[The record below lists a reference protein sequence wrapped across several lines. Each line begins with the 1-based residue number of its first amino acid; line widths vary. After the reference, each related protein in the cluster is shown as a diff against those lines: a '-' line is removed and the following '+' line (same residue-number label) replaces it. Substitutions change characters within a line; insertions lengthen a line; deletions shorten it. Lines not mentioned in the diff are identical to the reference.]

1 VRPATVIGLLLLAVL
16 VLNAAAWSQSNSALR
31 DPKQAAAFKRAHAC
45 PATGKIQRSCPG
57 YVVDHIMPL
66 CAGGAD
72 DPANMMWMAVED
84 GRKKDAVEMKLCRCL
99 GTVR

>member
-1 VRPATVIGLLLLAVL
+1 V
-16 VLNAAAWSQSNSALR
+16 Q
-31 DPKQAAAFKRAHAC
+31 RA
-45 PATGKIQRSCPG
+45 CPG

-72 DPANMMWMAVED
+72 DPANMMWMTAVD
-84 GRKKDAVEMKLCRCL
+84 GKKKDAVEMKLCRCM